1 MTDPNAPSPAKALE
15 DIVDDVTPRAEA
27 IDWAVE
33 QLRNGRGFE
42 DVQQE
47 LTTGGWGSDDAGQIV
62 EHARQQTRAE
72 RGVVTREQVMK
83 TVTANY
89 RAGMGGGMI
98 AGLPTIAAIRR
109 LMFAIATMKFLRRR

>member
-15 DIVDDVTPRAEA
+15 DIVDDATPRAEA

-72 RGVVTREQVMK
+72 RGVVTREQVTK